1 MRLIAAITLAAATM
15 SASAAGAHPHKSEGG
30 CHLHWD
36 KFDPGRPIQEQ
47 MHCLK

>member
-1 MRLIAAITLAAATM
+1 MRLIAASTLAAATIA
-15 SASAAGAHPHKSEGG
+15 ASAAGAHPHKSEGG

-36 KFDPGRPIQEQ
+36 KFNPGRPIQEQ

>member
-1 MRLIAAITLAAATM
+1 MRLIAASALAAAAIA
-15 SASAAGAHPHKSEGG
+15 ASAAGAHPHKSEGG

-36 KFDPGRPIQEQ
+36 KFNPGRPIQEQ

>member
-1 MRLIAAITLAAATM
+1 MKFIAAIALAAATM
-15 SASAAGAHPHKSEGG
+15 LASAAGAHPHKSEGG

-36 KFDPGRPIQEQ
+36 KFNPGRRIEDQ